1 MAKGNLNLKAL
12 FTADTSGIKD
22 GAKEATQSIKDFESG
37 AGGVLDKF
45 TGMFGTSFGQINKV
59 LSTFKGG
66 LLTAE
71 KAAKTAA
78 VGSGVFS
85 KALGILKVAIMSTG
99 IGALVVALGSL
110 IAYFTSSQR
119 GAEKLQRVM
128 APIKQ
133 VFAVIK
139 DFAVKLGEKIVWCFE
154 NPGQAI
160 KQFIGWIKDQI
171 MNRVRGLIDSF
182 VALGKIIANVF
193 TLDWD
198 GIKQGVKDL
207 GDATKQV
214 ITGMTAEDR
223 AKAVNELGKAWKDAG
238 DKIARA
244 NALEKRRQEFKY
256 KELEAEE
263 KMTKLREQI
272 NAARLEADDR
282 ERNNA
287 EERLKYNKQAIALTN
302 QLYAIERGLAKERY
316 DMKVEEN
323 SLSETM
329 FDDLKEEKELKMALN
344 AVEAQRLSTLK
355 EMTTKNAELLNQ
367 VEKQRQEREKQL
379 AIERQQ
385 AELAAKKQ
393 QQLTLKP
400 VVLDEDIQKKLDE
413 EGALKP
419 IELQIKPIVKK
430 EEFNEIIA
438 DFGKTIS
445 STMAELANV
454 IGESI
459 GNLITGNVSMRSVM
473 SSLINVMAKGLK
485 TIGSMLVS
493 LGIGMIKLKIAMQNP
508 YTAIAAGIAMIALA
522 TAVSA
527 AVSGTLSGM
536 TGSGGAAGVSGDG
549 SSYAIP
555 QGNTSTL
562 SANNNIKVDGKL
574 TADGDKIVA
583 VINSVN
589 NRDRLTR

>member
-12 FTADTSGIKD
+12 FTADTSGIKS

-37 AGGVLDKF
+37 ASGVLNKF
-45 TGMFGTSFGQINKV
+45 TGLFGTSFGQINQV

-78 VGSGVFS
+78 VGSGIFS

-171 MNRVRGLIDSF
+171 MNRIYGLIDSF
-182 VALGKIIANVF
+182 GALGKIIKSVF

-198 GIKQGVKDL
+198 GIKQGMRDF
-207 GDATKQV
+207 GNATKQV
-214 ITGMTAEDR
+214 ITGMTEEQRTNA
-223 AKAVNELGKAWKDAG
+223 ANALGKAWSDAG

-244 NALEKRRQEFKY
+244 NELEKRRQEFKY

-263 KMTKLREQI
+263 KMAKLREQI

-287 EERLKYNKQAIALTN
+287 AERLKYNKQAIALTN
-302 QLYAIERGLAKERY
+302 QLYAIEKGLAQERY

-367 VEKQRQEREKQL
+367 VEKERQEREKQL

-400 VVLDEDIQKKLDE
+400 VILSEDIQQKLSE

-419 IELQIKPIVKK
+419 IELEVKPIIKT
-430 EEFNEIIA
+430 EEFNGIVA
-438 DFGKTIS
+438 DFSKTITS
-445 STMAELANV
+445 SVTELATS

-459 GNLITGNVSMRSVM
+459 GNLMTGNTSMRSVM
-473 SSLINVMAKGLK
+473 DSIVNIMAKGMK
-485 TIGSMLVS
+485 TIGQMLIS
-493 LGIGMIKLKIAMQNP
+493 LGVGMLKLKIAIKSP
-508 YTAIAAGIAMIALA
+508 WTAIAAGIAMVALA

-527 AVSGTLSGM
+527 AVSGTISGM
-536 TGSGGAAGVSGDG
+536 TGGGGASGVSGDG
-549 SSYAIP
+549 GSYAIP

-562 SANNNIKVDGKL
+562 SASNNIKVDGKL
-574 TADGDKIVA
+574 TADGDKLVA
-583 VINSVN
+583 VINTVN
-589 NRDRLTR
+589 NRDRLTK

>member
-37 AGGVLDKF
+37 ASGVLNKF
-45 TGMFGTSFGQINKV
+45 TGLFGTSFRQINQV

-78 VGSGVFS
+78 VGSGIFS

-171 MNRVRGLIDSF
+171 MNRIYGLIDSF
-182 VALGKIIANVF
+182 GALGKIIKSVF

-198 GIKQGVKDL
+198 GIKQGMRDF
-207 GDATKQV
+207 GNATKQI
-214 ITGMTAEDR
+214 ITGMTEEQRTNA
-223 AKAVNELGKAWKDAG
+223 ANALGKAWSDAG

-263 KMTKLREQI
+263 KMAKLREQI

-287 EERLKYNKQAIALTN
+287 AERLKYNRQAIALTN
-302 QLYAIERGLAKERY
+302 QLYAIEKGLAKERY

-367 VEKQRQEREKQL
+367 VEKERQEREKQL

-413 EGALKP
+413 GGALKP
-419 IELQIKPIVKK
+419 IELQVKPTVNK

-438 DFGKTIS
+438 DFGKTIT
-445 STMAELANV
+445 STMVELANV